1 MAEKLFPDIK
11 KVVAAPVV
19 QAVVDPNKPKSF
31 FDGGKGQNL
40 FIMLSRLPKAEVFLT
55 AMDNLNEKSVSQD
68 HL

>member
-19 QAVVDPNKPKSF
+19 QQVEDPNKPKKF

-40 FIMLSRLPKAEVFLT
+40 FIMLSRLPKAEVLMT
-55 AMDNLNEKSVSQD
+55 AMDNLNEKSVS
-68 HL
+68 

>member
-11 KVVAAPVV
+11 KVVVAPIV

-40 FIMLSRLPKAEVFLT
+40 FIMLSRLPKAETFLT
-55 AMDNLNEKSVSQD
+55 AMDNLNERSVS
-68 HL
+68 